1 MTSASKMK
9 RLDAVERRLAER
21 DNASHLGTI
30 VLIERTGDDQPPSV
44 DSAVTLR
51 PGGPSIRLERHPAE
65 PQEAFL
71 TRCRAAV

>member
-9 RLDAVERRLAER
+9 RLDQIERRLAER
-21 DNASHLGTI
+21 DNASHLGTV

-51 PGGPSIRLERHPAE
+51 PGRPSIRLERHPGE
-65 PQEAFL
+65 LLEAFQK
-71 TRCRAAV
+71 RCAAV